1 VTCDAARPVL
11 DTNSTRRGGIGCF
24 ENIRNSPTE
33 LTAIVVIFAG
43 RALLA
48 QPHAAASERP
58 ALSSVELRQALP
70 IEA

>member
-1 VTCDAARPVL
+1 LLREHQELADGAKLAAIAAV
-11 DTNSTRRGGIGCF
+11 SAA
-24 ENIRNSPTE
+24 

-48 QPHAAASERP
+48 QPHAAASERT